1 MIEGSVIFESW
12 IEVFVVAMLADVGWE
27 LEESRQYC
35 DPELQV
41 Q

>member
-1 MIEGSVIFESW
+1 MIFESW
-12 IEVFVVAMLADVGWE
+12 IEVFAVAMSTDVGWE
-27 LEESRQYC
+27 LVESRQCC